1 MSNQYAGKAFP
12 IDSGGMQDALD
23 LLGADAAD
31 LWAVIGVE
39 TSGCGFQPDRRMKI
53 LFERHVFS
61 KTTNHRFDADFP
73 DLSNVV
79 PGGYGPGGAAQYD
92 RLSRAAALDSHATML
107 STSWGLGQVMGYNA
121 TDVGFATVE
130 DMIAKMADSE
140 NAQIEAMASFIKA
153 NGLDGALRTHDWTR
167 FARGYNGPNYRINS
181 YDTRLA
187 ANYEQ
192 LDRGGLPDLH
202 VRAAQVYLTYLG
214 FDPHGIDGVLGRMTR
229 SALNDFQA
237 KHSLPLSDQIDDQT
251 ILTLRSAAG

>member
-1 MSNQYAGKAFP
+1 LPGEVHRIHSWSVVERRLEIEMSNQYAGKAFP

-92 RLSRAAALDSHATML
+92 RL
-107 STSWGLGQVMGYNA
+107 
-121 TDVGFATVE
+121 
-130 DMIAKMADSE
+130 
-140 NAQIEAMASFIKA
+140 
-153 NGLDGALRTHDWTR
+153 
-167 FARGYNGPNYRINS
+167 
-181 YDTRLA
+181 
-187 ANYEQ
+187 
-192 LDRGGLPDLH
+192 
-202 VRAAQVYLTYLG
+202 
-214 FDPHGIDGVLGRMTR
+214 
-229 SALNDFQA
+229 
-237 KHSLPLSDQIDDQT
+237 
-251 ILTLRSAAG
+251 